1 MNRHS
6 VPRTE
11 VESLDIKENST
22 ENMKNT
28 TCAGEKET
36 NSDEIINLTAEKS
49 KLEDN
54 EREEREEREERKSK
68 NKAQILLLSN
78 KRLRKGSLTSEC
90 SSSTEVDTPRHKLS
104 ASIRLETIWN
114 LTDLHH

>member
-36 NSDEIINLTAEKS
+36 NSDEIINLTAQKS

-54 EREEREEREERKSK
+54 EREEREERKSK